1 MLVRSV
7 TIYSDFSSDN
17 RCGGRVRKHEPLPIA
32 HEWNFH
38 ARDFKIRSYYPTSRT
53 HTWHGGQKGGRTTP
67 ALAPFYIAMTI
78 QKTEVVGATHGIR
91 VTNEGVAQDWME
103 IHRGE
108 KAGEEDS
115 KR

>member
-1 MLVRSV
+1 
-7 TIYSDFSSDN
+7 
-17 RCGGRVRKHEPLPIA
+17 
-32 HEWNFH
+32 
-38 ARDFKIRSYYPTSRT
+38 
-53 HTWHGGQKGGRTTP
+53 
-67 ALAPFYIAMTI
+67 MTI